1 MSAEERA
8 VLKRAVEAGERSGES
23 DLCVNDIA
31 DAVKQ
36 KHREKGGTEDND
48 QAD

>member
-1 MSAEERA
+1 MNQTYKS
-8 VLKRAVEAGERSGES
+8 LKDAVEAGERSGES

-31 DAVKQ
+31 DAVSQ
-36 KHREKGGTEDND
+36 KHRKEGGTEDDN